1 MLLIIATLEV
11 SLDPEKIV
19 LVVITAQLALINLQL
34 KSALQVVIAQLAL
47 AHPPSAPLANTK
59 QMKSSKVAMLVV
71 QVITALT

>member
-34 KSALQVVIAQLAL
+34 KSALQVVIA
-47 AHPPSAPLANTK
+47 PGSGAPTECP
-59 QMKSSKVAMLVV
+59 
-71 QVITALT
+71 TG